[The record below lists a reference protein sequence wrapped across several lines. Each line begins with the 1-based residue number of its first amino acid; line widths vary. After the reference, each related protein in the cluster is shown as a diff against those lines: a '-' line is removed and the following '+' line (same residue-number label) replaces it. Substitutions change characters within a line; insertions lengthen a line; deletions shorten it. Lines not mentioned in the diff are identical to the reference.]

1 VIDESALIQALSEK
15 KIAGAGLD
23 VFAHEPAIPAALR
36 KLPNVILQP
45 HVASGT
51 VQTRTAM
58 GKLML
63 ENLSKYLK
71 GEELTAFVA

>member
-1 VIDESALIQALSEK
+1 MIKALSENQ
-15 KIAGAGLD
+15 IAGAGLD
-23 VFAHEPAIPAALR
+23 VFANEPAIPEALR
-36 KLPNVILQP
+36 QQSNVVLQP

-63 ENLSKYLK
+63 ENISNYFD